1 MSEPNPAPLFLR
13 HLKIWSTGDFSPFDE
28 IIAPEYVG
36 HADTGMR
43 DRNELRAAI
52 ERFRLRYPDI
62 RFQIVDQFVTGDKVA
77 TRLRAEWTDSRT
89 GTRTQL
95 SGTNMSRVAEGKIV
109 EEWTAWEIEPQEE
122 TP

>member
-1 MSEPNPAPLFLR
+1 MSEPDPAPLFMR
-13 HLKIWSTGDFSPFDE
+13 HLKIWSTGDFGSFDE

-36 HADTGMR
+36 YADSGPR

-62 RFQIVDQFVTGDKVA
+62 RFQLVDQFVTGDKVA
-77 TRLRAEWTDSRT
+77 TRLRAEGTDSRS
-89 GTRTQL
+89 GARIQL
-95 SGTNMSRVAEGKIV
+95 SGTNMSRVAGGKIV
-109 EEWTAWEIEPQEE
+109 EEWAAWEMESQKE